1 MLAEPRIAGAQR
13 FPEVEDLIAGRHH
26 EAMHS
31 AAGYDMAPQRE
42 DVSMMDVYPSTE
54 TGLAHDSLSP
64 SKQMPKKH
72 VSFELLLPQS
82 PAHKARLPMRV
93 DIYPHDTTDS
103 IITTVKNFY
112 GLYER
117 RGVIFEDRH
126 GNTLIARFENF
137 EHGMT
142 VYVRV
147 SPESLDADEYSP
159 DPRQTTVSPRR
170 PRPHLEEAFQMLPP
184 HQHNQT
190 GARAGS
196 RHARQSHSPH
206 PSRGRRSASI
216 SKRMR
221 PSTKSRGNSSH
232 DSFAEANGDDY
243 SDSEG
248 EHGSVTSSRRSR
260 KEPLASAEI
269 SVDNI
274 VEGGRRKRAKF
285 DSSELPL
292 FVPPQVPMT
301 TSLSS
306 ASPQRRISGNT
317 AGSPYSINQQTF
329 SYSHPLPSPQSYG
342 QGDSSYMQGLITP
355 YSTSSGPAQGNKS
368 RARGSGQHS
377 HYRYSGSS
385 GMLPTPDTTLTSISV
400 ISDEDVARQLMRLG
414 DASNFSTHGRT
425 STSTLDDAFSGKAD
439 AASSSDES
447 ADGSEDEA
455 ELPPLPYNM
464 SRGLHDMTRVYD
476 DADSSGEDYE
486 DEQDG
491 SFKGVSDEMMA
502 DEHNNQR
509 VQAGIIKARSISS
522 KSGKPNKSRSV
533 SKSKSKTNGTNK
545 AAPMSPSS
553 LPSQSRKASNASI
566 NFQHQLAVDEEDL
579 SSKPRCQRCRKSK
592 KGCDRQRPCQRCKD
606 AGISADGCV
615 SEDEGNGRK
624 GRYGRH
630 MGVSVKK
637 NSVPSAVSMAPP
649 PAYEYNMAVDGPHAL
664 STSLDKS
671 KKRKR

>member
-42 DVSMMDVYPSTE
+42 DASMMDVYPSTE
-54 TGLAHDSLSP
+54 TGSAHDSLSP

-285 DSSELPL
+285 DSS
-292 FVPPQVPMT
+292 VPMT

-317 AGSPYSINQQTF
+317 AGSPYSVNQQTF

-342 QGDSSYMQGLITP
+342 QGDSSYMQGLVTP

-486 DEQDG
+486 DERDG

-509 VQAGIIKARSISS
+509 VQAGIIKARSVSS
-522 KSGKPNKSRSV
+522 KSGKPNKSRAM

-606 AGISADGCV
+606 AGIGADGCV

-649 PAYEYNMAVDGPHAL
+649 PSYEYNMAVDGPHAL

>member
-42 DVSMMDVYPSTE
+42 DASMMDVYPSTE
-54 TGLAHDSLSP
+54 TGSAHDSLSP
-64 SKQMPKKH
+64 TKQMPKKH

-190 GARAGS
+190 GTRAGS

-285 DSSELPL
+285 DSS
-292 FVPPQVPMT
+292 VPMT

-317 AGSPYSINQQTF
+317 AGSPYSVNQQTF

-342 QGDSSYMQGLITP
+342 QGDSSYMQGLVTP
-355 YSTSSGPAQGNKS
+355 YSASSGPAQGNKS

-377 HYRYSGSS
+377 YYRYSGSS

-486 DEQDG
+486 DERDG

-522 KSGKPNKSRSV
+522 KSGKPSKSRAM
-533 SKSKSKTNGTNK
+533 SKSKSKTNGINK

-606 AGISADGCV
+606 AGIGADGCV

-637 NSVPSAVSMAPP
+637 NSAPSAVSMAPP
-649 PAYEYNMAVDGPHAL
+649 PAYEYNMAVDGPHVL

>member
-1 MLAEPRIAGAQR
+1 MQVPNMLAEARVAGTQR
-13 FPEVEDLIAGRHH
+13 FPEVEQLIAGRHH
-26 EAMHS
+26 DAMQS
-31 AAGYDMAPQRE
+31 PPDYDMMPQRE
-42 DVSMMDVYPSTE
+42 DSGIMDVYPSTE
-54 TGLAHDSLSP
+54 TGSAHGSLSP

-142 VYVRV
+142 IYVRV
-147 SPESLDADEYSP
+147 SPESIDADDYSP
-159 DPRQTTVSPRR
+159 DPRQQTISPRR
-170 PRPHLEEAFQMLPP
+170 PRLHLDEAFQMLPP
-184 HQHNQT
+184 HHHQQA
-190 GARAGS
+190 GSRSGS
-196 RHARQSHSPH
+196 RHARQSHSPQ
-206 PSRGRRSASI
+206 PGRGRRSVSA

-221 PSTKSRGNSSH
+221 PSAKSRANSSH
-232 DSFAEANGDDY
+232 GSFANGDDY

-301 TSLSS
+301 ASLSS
-306 ASPQRRISGNT
+306 VSPQRRISGNT
-317 AGSPYSINQQTF
+317 AGSPYSANQQTF

-342 QGDSSYMQGLITP
+342 QGESSYLQGLVTP
-355 YSTSSGPAQGNKS
+355 YSASSSQAQGYKS
-368 RARGSGQHS
+368 RARGSGQYA
-377 HYRYSGSS
+377 HYRYSGS
-385 GMLPTPDTTLTSISV
+385 GGALPTPDTTLASISV

-414 DASNFSTHGRT
+414 DASNFSNHRT

-447 ADGSEDEA
+447 ADGSDDDN
-455 ELPPLPYNM
+455 ELPPLPYM
-464 SRGLHDMTRVYD
+464 ARGMHDHTRVYD
-476 DADSSGEDYE
+476 GAESSGEDYE
-486 DEQDG
+486 DDRDG
-491 SFKGVSDEMMA
+491 SFKGASDEMMP
-502 DEHNNQR
+502 DEHNNYR
-509 VQAGIIKARSISS
+509 VQSGVIKARSVSS
-522 KSGKPNKSRSV
+522 KSGKHGKPRAV
-533 SKSKSKTNGTNK
+533 SKSKSKVNGTSK
-545 AAPMSPSS
+545 TPMSPSS
-553 LPSQSRKASNASI
+553 LPSQSRKASNASL
-566 NFQHQLAVDEEDL
+566 NFQQQLGVDEEDL

-637 NSVPSAVSMAPP
+637 NSTSSATSMAPP
-649 PAYEYNMAVDGPHAL
+649 PMYEYNMPMDGVHSM